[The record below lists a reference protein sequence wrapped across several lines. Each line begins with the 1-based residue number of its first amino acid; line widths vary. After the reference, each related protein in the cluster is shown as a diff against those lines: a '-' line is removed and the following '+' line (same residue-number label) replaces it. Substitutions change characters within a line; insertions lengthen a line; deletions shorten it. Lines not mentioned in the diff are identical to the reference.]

1 METKS
6 IWERRGEIERAR
18 VKKNQELM
26 GEYDRTVYYPAIL
39 ALQKECEEGEG
50 HSGGRY
56 HDNGLG
62 WSWFY
67 CQSCG
72 AKYNVEQHTQFSI
85 EDDKDD

>member
-1 METKS
+1 MKS

-26 GEYDRTVYYPAIL
+26 DEYDRTVYYPAKL
-39 ALQKECEEGEG
+39 ALQRECAKSERG
-50 HSGGRY
+50 HHGGKY
-56 HDNGLG
+56 HDNGFG

-72 AKYNVEQHTQFSI
+72 ARYDITGPNGER
-85 EDDKDD
+85 E